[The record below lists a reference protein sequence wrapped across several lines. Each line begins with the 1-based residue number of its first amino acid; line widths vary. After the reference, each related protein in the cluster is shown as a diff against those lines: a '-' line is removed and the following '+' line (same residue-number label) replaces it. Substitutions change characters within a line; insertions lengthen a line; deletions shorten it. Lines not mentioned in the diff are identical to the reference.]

1 MQEKGVPLV
10 NSMKEITPV
19 QRTVLEYIISHWSEK
34 AKEDSKQNTPT
45 SSSDLNI

>member
-19 QRTVLEYIISHWSEK
+19 QRTVLEYAISYWSEK
-34 AKEDSKQNTPT
+34 AKEEGTQNTP
-45 SSSDLNI
+45 DPRNMNF